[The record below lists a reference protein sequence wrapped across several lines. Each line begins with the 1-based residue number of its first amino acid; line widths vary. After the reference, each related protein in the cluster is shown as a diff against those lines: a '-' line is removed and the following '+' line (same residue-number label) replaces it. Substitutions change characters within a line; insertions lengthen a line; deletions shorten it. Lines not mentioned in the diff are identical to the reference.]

1 MVLSGL
7 MASRFPRKCRLQA
20 EARQSSAFRVR
31 VKRMSFSSRKV
42 SGLLTEFSV
51 LAHAGALLC
60 LMAALSPAVLAQST
74 APRPP
79 NADKPAAPVA
89 VPHPPEKQPPAA
101 GAEDTNS
108 TIRVNV
114 KLVNVFSTVTN
125 AGGGPVSTLKQED
138 FQVFEDGRPQKI
150 AVFQRE
156 SELPLSIV
164 IAIDASLSTRNEHKL
179 ELDSARRFAHAI
191 LRPIDGVSLFQFT
204 EVVDQLTPF
213 TADIRVIDKGISRV
227 HNGAA
232 TALYDT
238 LYLGSDALMSRRG
251 RKVMVI
257 ITDGGDTVSKT
268 NYQEAVR
275 EAQQAEVILYSI
287 IIVPIES
294 NAGRDIGGEHALIQ
308 LSRDTGGKYFYASS
322 LDQLDAAFRQI
333 SDELRTQ
340 YLIAY
345 YPSQRLSDS
354 EFRRIEIKID
364 PTTKNYPDPSQ
375 LQVRHRSGY
384 YTMPAK

>member
-1 MVLSGL
+1 
-7 MASRFPRKCRLQA
+7 
-20 EARQSSAFRVR
+20 
-31 VKRMSFSSRKV
+31 MSFSPRKV
-42 SGLLTEFSV
+42 SGLLKNPSILV
-51 LAHAGALLC
+51 KAGAWICVATLSL
-60 LMAALSPAVLAQST
+60 AAAAQT
-74 APRPP
+74 TVPRPP
-79 NADKPAAPVA
+79 NADKPATPAA
-89 VPHPPEKQPPAA
+89 VPHPPDKQPTAS
-101 GAEDTNS
+101 AEDETNT

-114 KLVNVFSTVTN
+114 KLVNVFATVTN
-125 AGGGPVSTLKQED
+125 SGGAPVSSLKQED
-138 FQVFEDGRPQKI
+138 FQIFEDGKPQKI

-164 IAIDASLSTRNEHKL
+164 LAIDASLSTRNSQKL
-179 ELDSARRFAHAI
+179 ELESARRFAHAI
-191 LRPIDGVSLFQFT
+191 LRPIDGISLFQFS

-213 TADIRVIDKGISRV
+213 TADLRVIDKGISRV

-238 LYLGSDALMSRRG
+238 LYLGSDALLNRRG
-251 RKVMVI
+251 RKVMVV

-268 NYQEAVR
+268 SYQQAVR

-322 LDQLDAAFRQI
+322 LDQLDAAFHQI

-364 PTTKNYPDPSQ
+364 PATKDYPEPSA
-375 LQVRHRSGY
+375 LVVRNRTGY